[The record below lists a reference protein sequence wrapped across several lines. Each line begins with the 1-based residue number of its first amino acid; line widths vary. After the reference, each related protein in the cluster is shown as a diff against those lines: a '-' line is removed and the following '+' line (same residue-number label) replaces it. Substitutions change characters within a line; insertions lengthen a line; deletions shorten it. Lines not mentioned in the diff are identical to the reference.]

1 MTNSPL
7 STGQKIARLAL
18 VGMVPLALI
27 IVFLW
32 AGGWL
37 APQRLSADKLVT
49 ALQQSGGEH
58 PGYRRNHA
66 KGVCFIGEFRATGNA
81 SAFSR
86 APLFAQG
93 A

>member
-7 STGQKIARLAL
+7 STGQKVALLAL
-18 VGMVPLALI
+18 VGVVPLALI

-49 ALQQSGGEH
+49 AL
-58 PGYRRNHA
+58 
-66 KGVCFIGEFRATGNA
+66 
-81 SAFSR
+81 
-86 APLFAQG
+86 
-93 A
+93 